1 MHTRSAQ
8 LRLPLK
14 ARGVTA
20 SVCFK
25 GVQLDVESGQRL
37 GKKNTLNHSFVQQR
51 GVSVLVHAAV
61 CSPIRKRAAC
71 ACLEP
76 GLQCQNARARGV
88 QGTAVLNTVFKEY
101 GPWSGDINT
110 RELGSLVAFETG
122 AVTGY
127 SLESTQ
133 QRGRM
138 FCGPGD
144 EVYEGQ
150 VGACVLI
157 WLCQSDC
164 TLSVS
169 QCCSRPPLGHSTSG
183 ARQRARAAAA

>member
-1 MHTRSAQ
+1 M
-8 LRLPLK
+8 
-14 ARGVTA
+14 
-20 SVCFK
+20 
-25 GVQLDVESGQRL
+25 
-37 GKKNTLNHSFVQQR
+37 
-51 GVSVLVHAAV
+51 
-61 CSPIRKRAAC
+61 
-71 ACLEP
+71 
-76 GLQCQNARARGV
+76 V

-122 AVTGY
+122 SVTGY

-150 VGACVLI
+150 VRRLRI
-157 WLCQSDC
+157 LN
-164 TLSVS
+164 SVGFKNI
-169 QCCSRPPLGHSTSG
+169 R
-183 ARQRARAAAA
+183 RRARR

>member
-1 MHTRSAQ
+1 MI
-8 LRLPLK
+8 LK
-14 ARGVTA
+14 ACVA
-20 SVCFK
+20 
-25 GVQLDVESGQRL
+25 
-37 GKKNTLNHSFVQQR
+37 
-51 GVSVLVHAAV
+51 
-61 CSPIRKRAAC
+61 
-71 ACLEP
+71 
-76 GLQCQNARARGV
+76 

-122 AVTGY
+122 SVTGY

-150 VGACVLI
+150 VRMRRVLYSAGSSII
-157 WLCQSDC
+157 W
-164 TLSVS
+164 
-169 QCCSRPPLGHSTSG
+169 R
-183 ARQRARAAAA
+183 RAWR